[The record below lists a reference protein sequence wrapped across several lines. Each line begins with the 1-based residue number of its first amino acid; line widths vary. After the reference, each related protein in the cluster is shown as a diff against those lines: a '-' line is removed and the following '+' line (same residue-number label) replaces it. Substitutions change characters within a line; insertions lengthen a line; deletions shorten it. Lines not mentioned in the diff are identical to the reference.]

1 MFLKCIDTPHFRGV
15 SKGVQMDILELF
27 IEYFGIDMLTGTST
41 IVDLIN
47 LVLEIGIGIY
57 LVSFTLRSLFYL
69 LKRY

>member
-1 MFLKCIDTPHFRGV
+1 
-15 SKGVQMDILELF
+15 MDILELF